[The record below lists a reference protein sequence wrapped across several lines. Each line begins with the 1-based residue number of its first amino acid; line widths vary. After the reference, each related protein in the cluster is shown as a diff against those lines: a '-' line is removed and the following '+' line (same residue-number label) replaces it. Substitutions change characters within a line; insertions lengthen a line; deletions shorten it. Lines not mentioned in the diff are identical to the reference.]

1 MRRSLLV
8 TAAAAISMVL
18 LAMLVPMAILV
29 RSYALEDRLARAA
42 LEVQAVESVVSR
54 YDDMGSVAVY
64 VDRINDDDGHTQV
77 TVLYPDGTGV
87 GPDPGEDARVLD
99 ARNTGRA
106 RVDDVA
112 RGSQI
117 LVPVSRGGNSA
128 LPSQTPVIRVVVDEP
143 GLTSVVGVAWGLLA
157 LLALALLA
165 GSLVVV
171 DRLGRSFVQPIR
183 QLAEHTQTLGR
194 PGAVAPLAAIEGPP
208 EVQELAGAVDRLVGR
223 IELLLAR
230 ERESVADLSHRL
242 RTPVTA
248 LRLRVEAVDD
258 PQLRGRLGSDLDALQ
273 ATVDEIV
280 RDARRSERE
289 GLDPRTD
296 AVAVMADRVRHWA
309 PLAEDLG
316 RPYDLDLADHR
327 AAPARQPRR
336 PGGARRRAAGQ
347 RLLPHRRHRR
357 RPRHPQRLRR
367 RGRAGRRGRRSRPAA
382 RPRRHRTRGQ
392 RHRVHRARAV
402 HRRAHRGGL
411 RRGGGHGPLGHG
423 RSPGRRH
430 VADGLTRAP
439 GACVLRLLCC
449 WLSAG

>member
-42 LEVQAVESVVSR
+42 LEVQAVETVVSGQ
-54 YDDMGSVAVY
+54 DAGAVGQY
-64 VDRINDDDGHTQV
+64 VDRLNDAESHTRV
-77 TVLYPDGTGV
+77 TVLYPDGLEI
-87 GPDPGEDARVLD
+87 GPDRGQDELVLD

-112 RGSQI
+112 GGSQI

-143 GLTSVVGVAWGLLA
+143 GVTSVVGVAWGLLS
-157 LLALALLA
+157 LLGLALLA

-171 DRLGRSFVQPIR
+171 DRLGRSFVLPIR
-183 QLAEHTQTLGR
+183 RLAEHTQALGR
-194 PGAVAPLAAIEGPP
+194 PGAVTPVATVEGPP

-223 IELLLAR
+223 IQLLLAR
-230 ERESVADLSHRL
+230 ERENVADLSHRL

-258 PQLRGRLGSDLDALQ
+258 PVLRDRLGGDLDALQ

-280 RDARRSERE
+280 REARRSERE

-296 AVAVMADRVRHWA
+296 AVPVIAERVRHWE
-309 PLAEDLG
+309 PLAEDQG
-316 RPYDLDLADHR
+316 RAYDLRLATSGPLLRASRADLEAMVDVLLDNVFSHTPDDAAVRVTLDADADVVELVVEDAGPGLPPGLEVTGR
-327 AAPARQPRR
+327 GESGSGSTGLGLSIAARTAEDSGGTITTGASDM
-336 PGGARRRAAGQ
+336 GGARVAVT
-347 RLLPHRRHRR
+347 
-357 RPRHPQRLRR
+357 LR
-367 RGRAGRRGRRSRPAA
+367 
-382 RPRRHRTRGQ
+382 T
-392 RHRVHRARAV
+392 
-402 HRRAHRGGL
+402 
-411 RRGGGHGPLGHG
+411 
-423 RSPGRRH
+423 
-430 VADGLTRAP
+430 D
-439 GACVLRLLCC
+439 
-449 WLSAG
+449 

>member
-42 LEVQAVESVVSR
+42 LEVQAVETVVSGQ
-54 YDDMGSVAVY
+54 DKGAVAVY
-64 VDRINDDDGHTQV
+64 VDRLNDAEGPSQV
-77 TVLYPDGTGV
+77 TVLYPDGEGI
-87 GPDPGEDARVLD
+87 GPQPGEDDKVLD

-112 RGSQI
+112 GGSQI
-117 LVPVSRGGNSA
+117 LVPVSRGGNSG
-128 LPSQTPVIRVVVDEP
+128 LPEQTPVIRVVVDEP
-143 GLTSVVGVAWGLLA
+143 GLASAVGVAWGLLGV
-157 LLALALLA
+157 LGLVLLA
-165 GSLVVV
+165 GSLLVV

-183 QLAEHTQTLGR
+183 QLAEHTQSLGR
-194 PGAVAPLAAIEGPP
+194 PGAVAPLPAIEGPP

-248 LRLRVEAVDD
+248 LRLRVEAVGDLD
-258 PQLRGRLGSDLDALQ
+258 LRGRLGSDLDALQ

-296 AVAVMADRVRHWA
+296 AVAVIADRVRHWE

-316 RPYDLDLADHR
+316 RPYDVDLAGSGPLLR
-327 AAPARQPRR
+327 ASRADLEALVDVLLDNVFSHTPDDAAVRITLTAADDRIDLVVEDAGPGLPAGLDATGRGASGAGSTGLGLSIAARTAEDSGGQVTTGSSDM
-336 PGGARRRAAGQ
+336 GGARVAVT
-347 RLLPHRRHRR
+347 
-357 RPRHPQRLRR
+357 LRT
-367 RGRAGRRGRRSRPAA
+367 A
-382 RPRRHRTRGQ
+382 
-392 RHRVHRARAV
+392 
-402 HRRAHRGGL
+402 
-411 RRGGGHGPLGHG
+411 
-423 RSPGRRH
+423 
-430 VADGLTRAP
+430 
-439 GACVLRLLCC
+439 
-449 WLSAG
+449 

>member
-1 MRRSLLV
+1 V

-42 LEVQAVESVVSR
+42 LEVQAVETVVSGQ
-54 YDDMGSVAVY
+54 DAGAVAQY
-64 VDRINDDDGHTQV
+64 VDRLNDAESHSRV
-77 TVLYPDGTGV
+77 TVLYPDGV
-87 GPDPGEDARVLD
+87 EIGPDPGQDALVVD

-112 RGSQI
+112 GGSQI

-171 DRLGRSFVQPIR
+171 DRLGRSFVLPIR
-183 QLAEHTQTLGR
+183 QLAEHTQSLGR
-194 PGAVAPLAAIEGPP
+194 TGTIEPVSSIDGPP

-223 IELLLAR
+223 IQLLLAR

-248 LRLRVEAVDD
+248 LRLRLETVAD
-258 PQLRGRLGSDLDALQ
+258 PALRDRLGGDLDALQ

-280 RDARRSERE
+280 REARRSERE

-296 AVAVMADRVRHWA
+296 AVAVIAERVRHWE
-309 PLAEDLG
+309 PLAEDQG
-316 RPYDLDLADHR
+316 RPYDVDLAATGPLLR
-327 AAPARQPRR
+327 ASRADLEALVDVLLDNVFSHTSDDAAVRITLSATDDAVDLVVEDAGPGLPPGLDAAGRGESGVGSTGLGLSIASRTAEESGGGLTTGTSDM
-336 PGGARRRAAGQ
+336 GGARVAV
-347 RLLPHRRHRR
+347 
-357 RPRHPQRLRR
+357 RLR
-367 RGRAGRRGRRSRPAA
+367 
-382 RPRRHRTRGQ
+382 T
-392 RHRVHRARAV
+392 
-402 HRRAHRGGL
+402 
-411 RRGGGHGPLGHG
+411 
-423 RSPGRRH
+423 
-430 VADGLTRAP
+430 T
-439 GACVLRLLCC
+439 
-449 WLSAG
+449 